1 MGDPVLKALKLF
13 LTFSLALGSQ
23 ALQQS
28 AQRSQS
34 LAQSEHSSS
43 HVFHNKERTEKLDDD
58 RQKTQLFARVA
69 QDTHADKLFPEGSCR
84 HKKQGGLNADFLLYG
99 YNSLKGCPLV
109 SGRDP
114 GFTLPIFSAD
124 YSTSHVTPDGEVLVP
139 RELLLSPDVSCVTSF
154 TSKTV
159 ETPYDLTKLLTATA
173 TLGDDGGW
181 GPPFS
186 ASQDFRQFSEDL
198 RKHVLVVSRAT
209 CSLYHVTHLLQKPL
223 PLHPMFVDWV
233 LRLNNTDDE
242 DAYLQFIDTY
252 GTHFV
257 SRARSGASFTLVHKM
272 EDEVYRQHTEGHVT
286 AAASYSSAALLGQY
300 ETLTSDHKRA
310 ADDFRNQVETMTVAV
325 GAPPPSDGD
334 SLRWLTAA
342 DNHPVTISYEL
353 SSLDVLFSKPFMGEG
368 SALERYAIDH
378 VGMKNMVLATK
389 QKYCKYLKTKELVGD
404 CEHLTPGLSLLH
416 TRLMGHSDYTPAAS
430 ADLCVEKCH
439 QLPDCVAVTVCS
451 GCDTNDI
458 GHNDCRVFR
467 FGNIHSAVTDPQW
480 QTTILVNKLK
490 TLLKVQNTTAVVD
503 PRSESS
509 PALTVTSARDCL
521 TSCVQDASCV
531 GFTLSDTSGRISKC
545 TRLTDLPVSLKQEAG
560 ATVYF
565 LSQSSKGFVTRGQ
578 TGHLAPSSIPNDWY
592 KASCVIDDECRQE
605 NAVCFMDRCVCSPGF
620 YLSTRDY
627 TCSATCSPPDL
638 QSIFTEYPDSGLTPH
653 YILIQDNLT
662 LQQCN
667 DLCINTRSCL
677 TFDFRASGGRCLLHD
692 VTSREAESGW
702 YPHISNGWTHYQ
714 RHCLPSPASYPG
726 PVWYKAPCNN
736 SMQCPDPHSQCV
748 SGTCLC
754 SSGSGFLLYD
764 TNDTRRAAESC
775 RDRQKTAGK
784 SGVYFIPLT
793 DNSQVQKVWCDMDSA
808 GGGWLVFQRRRDGSI
823 DFYRKWTEYEK
834 GFGDVTGEFW
844 LGLSALHTMTRGSR
858 YKLRVDLGDVDGHR
872 HYAEYSTFRV
882 DGPETNY
889 RLTVSGY
896 SGDAGD
902 SMEFHNNQSFTTFD
916 RDNDKRSAG
925 NCAAD
930 FHGAWWYSSG
940 CHNSNLNGRYKA
952 DGAKGPDGLNWLQAH
967 SDWRSFTFSEMKVQ
981 PV

>member
-1 MGDPVLKALKLF
+1 MLTTCSDKRQCQYAIDSSTSSHPVLHPCPLNNADMFLRLRRIKALKLI

-28 AQRSQS
+28 AQRSHS

-69 QDTHADKLFPEGSCR
+69 QDTHADNLFPEGSCR

-114 GFTLPIFSAD
+114 GFTFPIFSAD

-209 CSLYHVTHLLQKPL
+209 CSLHHVTHLLQKPL

-272 EDEVYRQHTEGHVT
+272 EEDVYRQHTEGHVT

-342 DNHPVTISYEL
+342 DNHPVTISYEV

-378 VGMKNMVLATK
+378 VGMRNMVLATK

-578 TGHLAPSSIPNDWY
+578 TGHFAPSSIPNDWY

-605 NAVCFMDRCVCSPGF
+605 NANNLTSALARTKTVCVLPPCTASGRSRDVMARLLLGLGVLLCAGCGTSDQTYDTARAPEEDHQYADLKVCRMLIKAVNGHVPLPVS
-620 YLSTRDY
+620 R
-627 TCSATCSPPDL
+627 PPVL
-638 QSIFTEYPDSGLTPH
+638 LTAGPVMAGLKLGLTAL
-653 YILIQDNLT
+653 ILLVSFNTLTCKVLSISTQAQISQKALIMGKEQILPMDDPMPLPRLSYNTNQNDPQANLGEHFSDT
-662 LQQCN
+662 GIAADQSTGQS
-667 DLCINTRSCL
+667 D
-677 TFDFRASGGRCLLHD
+677 A
-692 VTSREAESGW
+692 
-702 YPHISNGWTHYQ
+702 
-714 RHCLPSPASYPG
+714 
-726 PVWYKAPCNN
+726 
-736 SMQCPDPHSQCV
+736 V
-748 SGTCLC
+748 ST
-754 SSGSGFLLYD
+754 
-764 TNDTRRAAESC
+764 DTRCKSWGLKFVDTPRAVCAMLTP
-775 RDRQKTAGK
+775 RQA
-784 SGVYFIPLT
+784 
-793 DNSQVQKVWCDMDSA
+793 
-808 GGGWLVFQRRRDGSI
+808 
-823 DFYRKWTEYEK
+823 
-834 GFGDVTGEFW
+834 
-844 LGLSALHTMTRGSR
+844 
-858 YKLRVDLGDVDGHR
+858 
-872 HYAEYSTFRV
+872 
-882 DGPETNY
+882 
-889 RLTVSGY
+889 
-896 SGDAGD
+896 
-902 SMEFHNNQSFTTFD
+902 
-916 RDNDKRSAG
+916 
-925 NCAAD
+925 
-930 FHGAWWYSSG
+930 
-940 CHNSNLNGRYKA
+940 
-952 DGAKGPDGLNWLQAH
+952 
-967 SDWRSFTFSEMKVQ
+967 
-981 PV
+981 